1 MNCHATRFCL
11 KTPSSARERGSIY
24 LFVLASSL
32 IITVIG
38 MGSLFAVRVQSRSA
52 LTAEAATDVRL
63 CAQSALELGLLKVG
77 QDPNWRTTQSNG
89 TWISNMSLGAA
100 TLSLEGIDPL
110 DGDLTDNEYEP
121 LVLNSTGQKGLA
133 RYKTQV
139 TLVPNVKALEA
150 LNTCVHASGKMDIH
164 NGEAITAS
172 GAPISTNGEF
182 KNEGTVT
189 GDVHADT
196 VSKAGTVTGDLTAPA
211 DQKALPDPA
220 VITDY
225 LSKATTVAFT
235 GDIDKRLLTPAD
247 NPWGTENA
255 DGVYFI
261 DTGDQDLTIKDSRI
275 HGTLIVDVGGKTL
288 FLKDSLLLHAYR
300 LDYPVLIVI
309 GKLNIELKSGEILLS
324 ETDLGTNF
332 NPPGVPYLGQMDDD
346 TDDDYPNEIQ
356 GLIHA
361 TKDIKFKETAHVVGA
376 IISEHKVHFEGSG
389 IVITHDP
396 SLYASPPEGYTY
408 VDGMKVSPG
417 SYQRVVD

>member
-1 MNCHATRFCL
+1 MNRQD
-11 KTPSSARERGSIY
+11 ARNRGSIY

-52 LTAEAATDVRL
+52 QTAEAATHVRL
-63 CAQSALELGLLKVG
+63 CAQSGLELGLLMVA
-77 QDPNWRTTQSNG
+77 QDPNWRTTQANG
-89 TWISNMSLGAA
+89 AWLSGTSLGDA

-110 DGDLTDNEYEP
+110 DGDLTDDEYEP
-121 LVLNSTGQKGLA
+121 LVLTGTGQKGLA

-139 TLVPNVKALEA
+139 TLVANVKALEA

-164 NGEAITAS
+164 NGNAITAS

-182 KNEGTVT
+182 KNDGTVN

-196 VSKAGTVTGDLTAPA
+196 VRTAGTITGTLTAPA
-211 DQKALPDPA
+211 AQKRLPDAA

-225 LSKATTVAFT
+225 LSRATTVPYT
-235 GDIDKRLLTPAD
+235 GDIDKQLLTPTY

-255 DGVYFI
+255 EGVYFI

-275 HGTLIVDVGGKTL
+275 HGTLIVDVGNKKL
-288 FLKDSLLLHAYR
+288 FLKESLLLHAYR
-300 LDYPVLIVI
+300 SDYPVLIVI
-309 GKLNIELKSGEILLS
+309 GELHIQLKSGEIPLS
-324 ETDLGTNF
+324 EGTLGTNF

-346 TDDDYPNEIQ
+346 TDDNYPNEVQ
-356 GLIHA
+356 GLIHV
-361 TKDIKFKETAHVVGA
+361 TKRLKLFETARIVGA
-376 IISEHKVHFEGSG
+376 IICEDKVDAHGDN
-389 IVITHDP
+389 VIIHDP
-396 SLYASPPEGYTY
+396 GLYASPPVGYTY

>member
-1 MNCHATRFCL
+1 MRYECRCRN
-11 KTPSSARERGSIY
+11 RGSIY

-32 IITVIG
+32 IITIIG

-52 LTAEAATDVRL
+52 RTAEAATHVRL
-63 CAQSALELGLLKVG
+63 CAQSALELGLLMVT
-77 QDPNWRTTQSNG
+77 QDPNWRTTQANG
-89 TWISNMSLGAA
+89 HWLSGTSLGDA

-121 LVLNSTGQKGLA
+121 LVLTGTGQKGLA

-139 TLVPNVKALEA
+139 TLVANVKALEA
-150 LNTCVHASGKMDIH
+150 LNTCVHAKKRLHVHLG
-164 NGEAITAS
+164 NQLTAS
-172 GAPISTNGEF
+172 GAPASTNEDLD
-182 KNEGTVT
+182 NDGTIT

-196 VSKAGTVTGDLTAPA
+196 VTAAGTITGELTEGAV
-211 DQKALPDPA
+211 QKRLPDGA

-225 LSKATTVAFT
+225 LSKATTVPFT
-235 GDIDKRLLTPAD
+235 GDIDKQLLTPAY
-247 NPWGTENA
+247 NPWGAENA

-275 HGTLIVDVGGKTL
+275 HGTLIVDVGNKKL
-288 FLKDSLLLHAYR
+288 FLTESLLLHAYR
-300 LDYPVLIVI
+300 SDYPVLIVI
-309 GKLNIELKSGEILLS
+309 GKLNIELKSGDIPLS
-324 ETDLGTNF
+324 ETDLGVNF

-356 GLIHA
+356 GLIHV
-361 TKDIKFKETAHVVGA
+361 TKKLTLKETARIVGA
-376 IISEHKVHFEGSG
+376 IICEDKVDGHGDNV
-389 IVITHDP
+389 IVHDP
-396 SLYASPPEGYTY
+396 GLYASPPVGYTY